1 MKNDMFEELLQS
13 VREGGAILRGE
24 VAPARAYSVADPDVA
39 EVREIYGLSQTKFAG
54 LLGISVRTLQNWEQ
68 RRRKPEGPARVL
80 LRVAARH
87 PEAVLDVVKEE
98 SKRKL
103 RPTAAAKAGGEKAR
117 RKKGAKRLIAG
128 RSSKST
134 KRATK

>member
-1 MKNDMFEELLQS
+1 MKDDMFQELLQS
-13 VREGGAILRGE
+13 VKEGGAILRGE
-24 VAPARAYSVADPDVA
+24 TAPARAYSVADPDVA
-39 EVREIYGLSQTKFAG
+39 EVREIYGLSQTKFAS

-68 RRRKPEGPARVL
+68 RRRQPEGPARVL

-103 RPTAAAKAGGEKAR
+103 RPAATSSRSKKPATRSASRAAKATHR
-117 RKKGAKRLIAG
+117 AK
-128 RSSKST
+128 
-134 KRATK
+134 

>member
-1 MKNDMFEELLQS
+1 MKNEMFEELLQS

-24 VAPARAYSVADPDVA
+24 AAPARAYSVSDPDVA

-68 RRRKPEGPARVL
+68 HRRKPEGPARVL

-87 PEAVLDVVKEE
+87 PEAVLDVVREE
-98 SKRKL
+98 SRRKL
-103 RPTAAAKAGGEKAR
+103 RPAAASKAR
-117 RKKGAKRLIAG
+117 QGKRPKKASKRLVAAG
-128 RSSKST
+128 ATKST
-134 KRATK
+134 RRAK